1 MEFGILKVGILKFNI
16 FMKNIITQFSRL
28 FVGILFIISG
38 LIKLNDP
45 VGFSY
50 KLAEYFSEPVFNM
63 PFLEPFALGL
73 AIFLVI
79 LEVVLGVMLLVGYK
93 TKTTI
98 WSLLLLIVFFTFLT
112 FYSAYFDVVKD
123 CGCFGDAL
131 HLTPWESFTKDV
143 VLLFFILILFFNQK
157 LIKPLFATQKTNFTV
172 YVSVVLCAFMAVWV
186 LNHNPIKDFR
196 PYKVGTNIEKAMEI
210 PEGAPKSVVEMI
222 FIYKVNGVDKEFTE
236 KDLMNIPEGATFVDR
251 KDKVISEGYVPPI
264 HDFTMTKDDSDY
276 KEELL
281 KEPKLLIFVTYDLTL
296 SNPDGLKKLEKL
308 NQDAKAK
315 GYKVIAMTA
324 SGTDVIEKTKKEYG
338 LDVDFYFC
346 DATALKT
353 VERANPG
360 IVVVQN
366 GTIVQ
371 KVHYNDIQDLIL

>member
-1 MEFGILKVGILKFNI
+1 
-16 FMKNIITQFSRL
+16 MKNIITQFSRI

-50 KLAEYFSEPVFNM
+50 KLTEYFSEPVFNM
-63 PFLEPFALGL
+63 PFLEPFTLGL

-93 TKTTI
+93 AKATI
-98 WSLLLLIVFFTFLT
+98 WCLLLLIVFFTFLT

-131 HLTPWESFTKDV
+131 HLTPWQSFTKDI
-143 VLLFFILILFFNQK
+143 VLLFFILILFINKK
-157 LIKPLFATQKTNFTV
+157 LVKPLFSNIVTNIITLA
-172 YVSVVLCAFMAVWV
+172 SIVLCIFIAIRV

-196 PYKVGTNIEKAMEI
+196 PYKVGTNIVKGMEI

-222 FIYKVNGVDKEFTE
+222 FIYKVNGVDKEFSE
-236 KDLMNIPEGATFVDR
+236 KDLMNIPEGATFIDR
-251 KDKVISEGYVPPI
+251 KDKVITEGYVPPI

-276 KEELL
+276 KEEFL
-281 KEPKLLIFVTYDLTL
+281 KEPKLLVFVTYDLAL
-296 SNPDGLKKLEKL
+296 SNPEGMKKLEKL
-308 NQDAKAK
+308 NEEAKAK
-315 GYKVIAMTA
+315 GYKVIGMTA
-324 SGTDVIEKTKKEYG
+324 SGADEIAKTKKQYG

-353 VERANPG
+353 IERANPS
-360 IVVVQN
+360 IVVLQK
-366 GTIVQ
+366 GTIIQ
-371 KVHYNDIQDLIL
+371 KVHYNDIKDLKL

>member
-1 MEFGILKVGILKFNI
+1 
-16 FMKNIITQFSRL
+16 MKNSITQFSRL
-28 FVGILFIISG
+28 FVGVLFIISG

-50 KLAEYFSEPVFNM
+50 KLAEYFSEPVFNI
-63 PFLEPFALGL
+63 PFLEPLALCL

-79 LEVVLGVMLLVGYK
+79 LEVVLGVALLVGYK
-93 TKTTI
+93 AKTTI

-112 FYSAYFDVVKD
+112 FYSAYFNVVKD

-131 HLTPWESFTKDV
+131 HLTPWQSFTKDV
-143 VLLFFILILFFNQK
+143 VLLFFILVLFFNQK
-157 LIKPLFATQKTNFTV
+157 LIKPLFSTPKTNFSV
-172 YVSVVLCAFMAVWV
+172 YLSVVLCAFMAVWV

-196 PYKVGTNIEKAMEI
+196 PYKVGTNIEKGMEI

-236 KDLMNIPEGATFVDR
+236 KDLMNIPEGAIFVDR
-251 KDKVISEGYVPPI
+251 KDKVITEGYVPPI
-264 HDFTMTKDDSDY
+264 HDFTMTKEDSDY

-281 KEPKLLIFVTYDLTL
+281 KEPKLLVFVSYDLTL
-296 SNPDGLKKLEKL
+296 ANPDGMQKLEKL
-308 NQDAKAK
+308 NQEAKAQ

-324 SGTDVIEKTKKEYG
+324 SGIDEIAKTKKQYA
-338 LDVDFYFC
+338 LNVDFYFC

-353 VERANPG
+353 IERANPS
-360 IVVVQN
+360 VVVIQK
-366 GTIVQ
+366 GTIIQ
-371 KVHYNDIQDLIL
+371 KVHYNDIDKLAL

>member
-1 MEFGILKVGILKFNI
+1 
-16 FMKNIITQFSRL
+16 MKNIITQFSRI
-28 FVGILFIISG
+28 FVGVLFIISG

-79 LEVVLGVMLLVGYK
+79 LEVVLGVMLLVGYRA
-93 TKTTI
+93 TLTI
-98 WSLLLLIVFFTFLT
+98 WALLLLIVFFTFLT

-131 HLTPWESFTKDV
+131 HLTPWESFTKDI
-143 VLLFFILILFFNQK
+143 VLLFFILILFINQK
-157 LIKPLFATQKTNFTV
+157 LIKPLFPTPKTNFAV
-172 YVSVVLCAFMAVWV
+172 YASVLLCSLMAVWV

-196 PYKVGTNIEKAMEI
+196 PYKVGTNIEKGMEI

-276 KEELL
+276 KAEFL
-281 KEPKLLIFVTYDLTL
+281 KEPKLVIFVTYDLTL
-296 SNPDGLKKLEKL
+296 SEPSGMKKLAKVTA
-308 NQDAKAK
+308 DAKAK

-324 SGTDVIEKTKKEYG
+324 SGADEIAKAKKQYN

-353 VERANPG
+353 VERANPS
-360 IVVVQN
+360 IVVLQN
-366 GTIVQ
+366 GTIIQ
-371 KVHYNDIQDLIL
+371 KVHYNDVDDLKL